1 MTKNSIGSFLAALR
15 KARGMTQQEVA
26 DRLNVSNKTVS
37 KWERDEGY
45 PEITMIP
52 ALAELFDVTADEILR
67 GERLAREES
76 VEKATAKAG
85 KQLRFLLNRAM
96 TRFKNLSY
104 AAMALIFTGFNAMLT
119 ISYAAYRPVIGLGVM
134 LALTAAGGMVQMI
147 AVNGALSVLR
157 DNELLEEEKHGPQ
170 AVSIARH
177 ARTTLTMAVFTVVL
191 SLPLVIYNDP
201 HFVSSVLRFGDY
213 LRLLPW
219 FLLLAAALSAL
230 GAGIVRRVAPLN
242 AEARRQRKALNKKFA
257 VILLAVAVG
266 TGIGYVGARHWAA
279 LPDSIKFASREEMN
293 RFLDKYIQYKHQK
306 ELALS
311 QGWIFADE
319 GEYIPGD
326 FQVFYVQH
334 RLEKVVGWDR
344 EKLEVYTVEKNAT
357 QASAVDQV
365 FAALCCV
372 VLAVIGAIY
381 LRKRG
386 KLAKQ

>member
-357 QASAVDQV
+357 QACAVDQV

-372 VLAVIGAIY
+372 ELAVIGAIY